1 MTDQDRNYGLS
12 ISMCYRMLLDQVRSS
27 TSVSWLWISNMPA
40 TLKPL
45 SLTTQLHGR
54 SSGKVLLVLWIKQL
68 SFHIA
73 WCCTVLLK
81 HLQSYYKESFNI
93 AAHVRL
99 QHRVLQNAFFRLSL
113 SRVVGD
119 ITGGG
124 RYRFFLPFFF
134 NKGNRGTP
142 ACIHIA
148 PCFYLLCLCY
158 FCIGG
163 SFSPHMFPLFSSSL
177 A

>member
-119 ITGGG
+119 IVFFCLFFLTKETGGHLPV
-124 RYRFFLPFFF
+124 FMLLPAFTSCVCVTFVLVAHFLP
-134 NKGNRGTP
+134 T
-142 ACIHIA
+142 CSH
-148 PCFYLLCLCY
+148 CFLLV
-158 FCIGG
+158 
-163 SFSPHMFPLFSSSL
+163 
-177 A
+177 